1 MNSNSITKLRKKF
14 IWTAVFSFTIVMLL
28 MGAAVYGVNLAITRS
43 NIRAVMEDI
52 VANDGY
58 LPLTDES
65 DNHSRNYTDETEGMG
80 SEKSEGDLYSS
91 FSFRDVFGIDSDSY
105 RTIDSGF
112 PPATLPFCMTKTA
125 RLKRYLPTGLPPLKR
140 MRRWSTRRWP

>member
-52 VANDGY
+52 VANDG
-58 LPLTDES
+58 
-65 DNHSRNYTDETEGMG
+65 
-80 SEKSEGDLYSS
+80 
-91 FSFRDVFGIDSDSY
+91 
-105 RTIDSGF
+105 
-112 PPATLPFCMTKTA
+112 
-125 RLKRYLPTGLPPLKR
+125 
-140 MRRWSTRRWP
+140 